1 MTGLEKIVNRIQLDS
16 QNAIDGIKA
25 KSASQCNSLIDK
37 AESEAQAILSKS
49 KAEAEQ
55 KYEDI
60 INRAHS
66 VSSLEERKIMLLTK
80 QEIIKTMISN
90 TRKNILSLSDK
101 KYFEIIYKLVEK
113 YSKNSTGVI
122 SFNKTDLSRLPADF
136 TKKVNALSEGEILL
150 NPESAKIDGG
160 FILTYGGVDVNCS
173 ISTLIN
179 DNIESIS
186 DSVAHLLFS

>member
-90 TRKNILSLSDK
+90 ARKSILSLSDK
-101 KYFEIIYKLVEK
+101 KYFEIIYKLVGK

-136 TKKVNALSEGEILL
+136 TKKVNALSEGEISL

>member
-90 TRKNILSLSDK
+90 TRKSILSLSDK
-101 KYFEIIYKLVEK
+101 KYFEIIYKLVGK

-136 TKKVNALSEGEILL
+136 TKKVNALSEGEISL

>member
-25 KSASQCNSLIDK
+25 KSASQCNFLIDK
-37 AESEAQAILSKS
+37 AESEAQAILSRS

-90 TRKNILSLSDK
+90 TRKNLLSLSDK

-136 TKKVNALSEGEILL
+136 TKKVNALSEGEISL

>member
-90 TRKNILSLSDK
+90 TRNNILSLSDK

-113 YSKNSTGVI
+113 YSENSTGVI

-136 TKKVNALSEGEILL
+136 TKKVNALSEGEISL

-160 FILTYGGVDVNCS
+160 FILTYGGGDVNCS

>member
-25 KSASQCNSLIDK
+25 KSASQCNSRIDK

-90 TRKNILSLSDK
+90 ARKSILSLSDK
-101 KYFEIIYKLVEK
+101 KYFEIIYKLVGK

-136 TKKVNALSEGEILL
+136 TKKVNALSEGEISL

>member
-1 MTGLEKIVNRIQLDS
+1 MTGLEKIVNRIQFDS

-90 TRKNILSLSDK
+90 ARKSILSLSDK
-101 KYFEIIYKLVEK
+101 KYFEIIYKLVGK

-122 SFNKTDLSRLPADF
+122 SFNKTDLSRLPTDF
-136 TKKVNALSEGEILL
+136 TKKVNALSEGEISL